1 MIPTKSCELATGL
14 LRVDPAPLEVAYN
27 ERSLKLGDAKN
38 IVHIAL
44 TSVELKQSETN
55 PKEYVHTFE
64 RSDTGPIRIPA
75 LTVRRKNTAASPQL
89 ESFEIRVGGVEKT
102 ETFFRFPYGIMDAI
116 YQPGEH
122 GNSLTT
128 LKLDFP
134 SEFFDH
140 LPLLEARFQ
149 NISLVVTAIN
159 TDNIDRI
166 TAAIETT
173 FLEPEAHKA
182 YLRSDSGKFLKYPI
196 ITFQSQELKTVQSP
210 VGDEAVSE
218 TVIYEGESTFSG
230 ASRGFYIEL
239 PPSSNVDKITRVVM
253 KVQTEAGTE
262 TFFDYDDTLLPI
274 AGTRITSNILFIPSS
289 RLFHRDLFSY
299 SYKGSVEKCINMS
312 PEGAKI
318 TFEVHMA
325 RTRSLTGSIQIHS
338 MVNGL
343 MVFRSGLAA
352 FWLSAW
358 LSAPP
363 KNITAANE

>member
-1 MIPTKSCELATGL
+1 MDLTKSCELATGL
-14 LRVDPAPLEVAYN
+14 LRVDPTPLEVSYN

-38 IVHIAL
+38 IVHVSL
-44 TSVELKQSETN
+44 SSVELRQSETN

-75 LTVRRKNTAASPQL
+75 LTVRRKNIATGSSLAL
-89 ESFEIRVGGVEKT
+89 ESFEIRVGGAEKT
-102 ETFFRFPYGIMDAI
+102 ETFFRFPYGIMEVI
-116 YQPGEH
+116 YQPFDH
-122 GNSLTT
+122 GNGLTT

-140 LPLLEARFQ
+140 MPLLEARFQ
-149 NISLVVTAIN
+149 NISLVVTATN
-159 TDNIDRI
+159 SDNIDRI

-173 FLEPEAHKA
+173 FFEPEAHKA
-182 YLRSDSGKFLKYPI
+182 YLRSDGHNFLKYPV
-196 ITFQSQELKTVQSP
+196 ITFQSQEFKSIQSP

-218 TVIYEGESTFSG
+218 TVVYEGESTFSG
-230 ASRGFYIEL
+230 AFRGFYIEL
-239 PPSSNVDKITRVVM
+239 PPSSNVDKIARVVM
-253 KVQTEAGTE
+253 KVQTDAGTE

-325 RTRSLTGSIQIHS
+325 RTRSLAGSIRIHS

-352 FWLSAW
+352 LW

-363 KNITAANE
+363 PKNV